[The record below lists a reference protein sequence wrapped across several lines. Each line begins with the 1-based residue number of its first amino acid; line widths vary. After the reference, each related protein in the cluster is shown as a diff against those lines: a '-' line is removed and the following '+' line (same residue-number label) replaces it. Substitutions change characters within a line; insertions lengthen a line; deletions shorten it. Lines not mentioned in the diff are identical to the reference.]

1 MINNQ
6 YYQNLISWSEDL
18 RNRFVV
24 INKFISKSNED
35 LNEVQIYNELVDLQA
50 FTRTAPTNQEHQYF
64 IYQIHYWINV
74 ITREMRNN
82 GIFQGFL
89 TTGFL
94 TKNKNLCLHYILISE
109 YIDFF
114 QQKLKRE
121 FAYVTNAFEALESLS
136 VMFEVK

>member
-89 TTGFL
+89 TPGFL
-94 TKNKNLCLHYILISE
+94 TKNKNLCLHYEMISE